1 MEGVG
6 NSANVTIPDATR
18 VATSP
23 QDPVITNEDF
33 PKSSSLGN
41 GYHTFRKL
49 YSTVVLD
56 DSSAAG
62 TRLFSIPLDVTLDS
76 SVTSF
81 ASYYMEYKIN
91 RLSFNLGNTS
101 PMSSASGA
109 IFVGYNPDP
118 SNLLSASNAAGNI
131 NKVARLIGSKQVR
144 AREMV
149 TMAADENF
157 LSGRRYCLPA
167 GYPRI
172 ESYGS
177 LDICVYAPA
186 QGGDSASFPI
196 VIEADFEFFHPT
208 FQTITP
214 PANFYDVR
222 LLNAAAT
229 PMLNG
234 RFVRIPI
241 AVNALPRGNGFAS
254 LDGYLRI
261 SPTGSRDFSVNSA
274 LFSNNGT
281 NAYLLVS
288 NQSRSNGPYKV
299 VMSANQVLLR
309 MN

>member
-1 MEGVG
+1 MEGIG
-6 NSANVTIPDATR
+6 NTANVTIPNASR

-23 QDPVITNEDF
+23 EDPVITNEDF
-33 PKSSSLGN
+33 RKNASLGV
-41 GYHTFRKL
+41 GSHTFRKL
-49 YSTVVLD
+49 YNTVVLD
-56 DSSAAG
+56 DSSVAG
-62 TRLFSIPLDVTLDS
+62 TRLFSISLDITLDS
-76 SVTSF
+76 SVSSF
-81 ASYYMEYKIN
+81 AAYYMEYKIVK
-91 RLSFNLGNTS
+91 LSFNLGNTS

-118 SNLLSASNAAGNI
+118 SNLLSASNASGNI
-131 NKVARLIGSKQVR
+131 TKVARLIGSKQVR

-149 TMAADENF
+149 TMAADKDF

-186 QGGDSASFPI
+186 QTGDSASFPI
-196 VIEADFEFFHPT
+196 VIEADFEFYHPT

-222 LLNAAAT
+222 LLNAAST
-229 PMLNG
+229 PALNG
-234 RFVRIPI
+234 RFIRVPV
-241 AVNALPRGNGFAS
+241 AVNSLPRGNGFAS

-261 SPTGSRDFSVNSA
+261 SPSGNRDFSVNSS

-281 NAYLLVS
+281 NAYLIVS
-288 NQSRSNGPYKV
+288 NQSKSNGPFKV
-299 VMSANQVLLR
+299 NLLAEKVLLR